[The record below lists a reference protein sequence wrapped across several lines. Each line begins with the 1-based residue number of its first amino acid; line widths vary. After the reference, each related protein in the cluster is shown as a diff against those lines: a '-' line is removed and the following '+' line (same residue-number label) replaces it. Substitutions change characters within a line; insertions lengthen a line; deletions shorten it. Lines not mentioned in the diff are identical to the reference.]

1 VELIKSIELFNIK
14 IRVSSLVLI
23 KKAESLVIDREVNEF
38 LMMNINFKIV
48 KLNLDLKFN
57 NKGDKSQ
64 KKFLT

>member
-1 VELIKSIELFNIK
+1 MELIKSIELFNIK